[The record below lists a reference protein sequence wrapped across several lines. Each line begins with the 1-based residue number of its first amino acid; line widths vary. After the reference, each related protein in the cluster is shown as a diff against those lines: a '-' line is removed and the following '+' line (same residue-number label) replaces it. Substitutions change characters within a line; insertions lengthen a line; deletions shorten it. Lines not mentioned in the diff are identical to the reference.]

1 MIEMKQIQSVLL
13 DLYSHSLRYGFSL
26 RPDYVAGSEAD
37 FSVLEQN
44 RVAWLERF
52 GMATTC
58 LATPTQVHG
67 DDYFA
72 VSQAQT
78 GEVDAILL
86 DETQKPAV
94 VFSADCTPVIL
105 YAPDIHQGAV
115 VHCGWKS
122 TALGLAPKMA
132 GVLAQKGANLQ
143 HLVAVI
149 APALSLQAFEIEADS
164 LEALQASI
172 AWESAGIWYR
182 KSTEQSHKFQAD
194 VPFVNEL
201 QLRHIGVR
209 RIERLAYATDTHP
222 DLLWSFRAGA
232 WERQGTFLELL

>member
-1 MIEMKQIQSVLL
+1 MRIQSILL
-13 DLYSHSLRYGFSL
+13 EAYSDVLRYGFSM

-37 FSVLEQN
+37 FSNLEQH
-44 RVAWLERF
+44 RLAWLKRF
-52 GMATTC
+52 GMTTTS

-72 VSQAQT
+72 VSEAQT
-78 GEVDAILL
+78 GHVDAILL
-86 DETQKPAV
+86 DEVGKPAV

-132 GVLAQKGANLQ
+132 DVLAQKGANLQ

-149 APALSLQAFEIEADS
+149 APALSLDAFEIEADT
-164 LEALQASI
+164 LEALQTSI

-182 KSTEQSHKFQAD
+182 ESMEHPHKFHAD
-194 VPFVNEL
+194 VPFINEL
-201 QLRHIGVR
+201 QLRKIGVR

-222 DLLWSFRAGA
+222 ELLWSFRAGA
-232 WERQGTFLELL
+232 WERQGTFMELRCSK